1 MNGEMGRIGIFLP
14 YLFKLIISIRGCISA
29 NSRDQPGYV
38 KDLVQENREMP
49 SLVTEGCMLCL
60 DSQVQCIG
68 QQNQPGGQQDTT
80 PAQFPFGSPSG
91 IQMMKLIL

>member
-1 MNGEMGRIGIFLP
+1 ML
-14 YLFKLIISIRGCISA
+14 
-29 NSRDQPGYV
+29 
-38 KDLVQENREMP
+38 

-80 PAQFPFGSPSG
+80 PTQIPFGSPSG
-91 IQMMKLIL
+91 TQMMKLIL

>member
-1 MNGEMGRIGIFLP
+1 ML
-14 YLFKLIISIRGCISA
+14 
-29 NSRDQPGYV
+29 
-38 KDLVQENREMP
+38 